1 MLPQLPAGALA
12 PVHPTTLLP
21 PDKVLLL
28 PLPATLSRFPT
39 QFPETQVL
47 HSARSSKVLTSGIP
61 PALYLP
67 HTLRRKS
74 LPRPRDDNASLQK
87 RHRNGTSGISHIL
100 PAGYALRLMN
110 MTKSRISNL
119 FRKMHQVTHIPNH
132 QSLYVR
138 YNLSPQSPNR

>member
-12 PVHPTTLLP
+12 PVRPTTLLP

-67 HTLRRKS
+67 HTLHRKS

-87 RHRNGTSGISHIL
+87 TSEWDFRHISHS
-100 PAGYALRLMN
+100 PC
-110 MTKSRISNL
+110 RICVAPYEYDQEPYKQ
-119 FRKMHQVTHIPNH
+119 FVRKMHQVTHIPNH